1 MTYKVINDVGVKTP
15 KGVKTLKRGQVI
27 KLAAVSAKALI
38 EAGKIEP
45 VFEPV
50 DDLNERMAIMGENCA
65 PEEVK
70 PYISAFNTLVIP
82 WNSDPRYHYWKKSGK
97 SILQTLKEL
106 EADGEILKRYRS
118 LYSDN

>member
-1 MTYKVINDVGVKTP
+1 MYKVTNDLKLKIQGVVKMFSVGSVINLPEKSAQIFIQQG
-15 KGVKTLKRGQVI
+15 
-27 KLAAVSAKALI
+27 KLV
-38 EAGKIEP
+38 P

-50 DDLNERMAIMGENCA
+50 DDLNERMCLMGENCA

-82 WNSDPRYHYWKKSGK
+82 WNSDPRYHYWKKSGQ

-106 EADGEILKRYRS
+106 EADGEILKRYKS